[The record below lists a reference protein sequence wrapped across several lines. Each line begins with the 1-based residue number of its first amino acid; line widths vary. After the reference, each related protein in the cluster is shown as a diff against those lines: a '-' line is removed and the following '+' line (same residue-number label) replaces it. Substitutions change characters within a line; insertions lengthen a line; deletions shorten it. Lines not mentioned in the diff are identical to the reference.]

1 MSLQRS
7 KESSDYA
14 SYRDRYAE
22 WLERLGYAADADE
35 RTEGFEDD
43 LQVDLAAERLGV
55 CPPLGRTPAASA
67 APVIDL
73 QDHQDDGLAAGTG
86 QAA

>member
-7 KESSDYA
+7 KESRDDA
-14 SYRDRYAE
+14 NYRDRHAE
-22 WLERLGYAADADE
+22 WLERLGYAPDADE
-35 RTEGFEDD
+35 RAEGFEAD
-43 LQVDLAAERLGV
+43 LQADLAAERRGV
-55 CPPLGRTPAASA
+55 CPPLSLTPAASA